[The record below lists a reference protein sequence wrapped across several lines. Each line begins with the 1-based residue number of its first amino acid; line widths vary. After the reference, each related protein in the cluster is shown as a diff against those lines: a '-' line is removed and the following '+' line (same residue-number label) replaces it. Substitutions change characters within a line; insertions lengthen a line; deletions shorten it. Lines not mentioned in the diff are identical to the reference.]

1 LKAPR
6 GQKNG
11 GSPEKRCGLVIRV
24 STDGQARNPE
34 GSLTNQLQ
42 RLQAHIE
49 YKAGACG
56 ESWIEAA
63 QYTLPAISGAK
74 SLRSAQF
81 AQLFEDIRTGR
92 VNTVLCTALDRICRS
107 VKDFLEFFEFLN
119 QHDVEFVCLKQN
131 YDTTSPQGRLFI
143 MIMMALA
150 QFEREQ
156 TAERNRD
163 SSLARAER
171 GLWNGGHLLGYDL
184 PPENQR
190 GTLIPNEAEAAVVNA
205 AFDIYL
211 ETGSINETV
220 KVLNE
225 RGYRTKEYGSR
236 RGKHHPAGRFY
247 WTPVR
252 WMLMNYAYI
261 GMKEVNKKRR
271 HEDPETLPEARRY
284 RLVEARWPGIV
295 PEEKFYAAQK
305 LLEANDRTKHNQI
318 KSIRHC
324 YLFNHGLLWC
334 GDCGKQ
340 MEGRSGTGHQRKRYY
355 YYVCKVCGKRV
366 SANVLTDL
374 VLERIRVLAAQPEI
388 LRDLVAETNR
398 QLETELPKMEDQR
411 TALEKQLEDVKS
423 AADGLLNRLAGLK
436 ASDTGALVTEKLD
449 ALAQRRRELEAGVAA
464 LDLSI
469 DQIRR
474 DAVDEDQ
481 VREAL
486 AHTAEVF
493 EALPPYRKKELIRL
507 VLTRAEVTRESLK
520 LAFRGRPPAL
530 EVLQGKKNERGANTP
545 RSETPEWLPK
555 RNPLRNLSMAP
566 QPQPAIS
573 LPFVLFRSALERPV
587 FPRADEPRPTAT
599 DRIPHARSRPESI
612 LRDTCASPCP
622 ARCSDLLFRAP
633 ETRRSSGAP
642 ESRAGTCAPR
652 RDRRIAPQS
661 PGDRS

>member
-1 LKAPR
+1 MKAPK
-6 GQKNG
+6 GATNG

-49 YKAGACG
+49 YKTTACG
-56 ESWIEAA
+56 EHWVDAA
-63 QYTLPAISGAK
+63 RYTLPAISGAK

-119 QHDVEFVCLKQN
+119 QHEVEFVCLKQN

-150 QFEREQ
+150 EFEREQ

-184 PPENQR
+184 PPENER

-205 AFDIYL
+205 AFAIYL

-220 KVLNE
+220 KLLNQ

-236 RGKHHPAGRFY
+236 RGKHHAAGRFY

-271 HEDPETLPEARRY
+271 WEDQEALPEPKRY

-295 PEEKFYAAQK
+295 SEETFYAAQK

-318 KSIRHC
+318 KGVRHS

-334 GDCGKQ
+334 GTCGKQ
-340 MEGRSGTGHQRKRYY
+340 MEGRSGTGQQRKRYY
-355 YYVCKVCGKRV
+355 YYLCKACGMRV
-366 SANVLTDL
+366 SATVMTTL
-374 VLERIRVLAAQPEI
+374 VLDRIRVLATEPDV

-398 QLETELPKMEDQR
+398 QLQTELPKAQERRAAM
-411 TALEKQLEDVKS
+411 EKQLDEVKATS
-423 AADGLLNRLAGLK
+423 DGLLNRLAAMSTTDAG
-436 ASDTGALVTEKLD
+436 TLVTEKLD
-449 ALAQRRRELEAGVAA
+449 TLGQRRRDLEAGIGA
-464 LDLSI
+464 LDLSM

-474 DAVDEDQ
+474 EAVNEAQ

-493 EALPPYRKKELIRL
+493 ESLPPFRKKELIRL

-520 LAFRGRPPAL
+520 LAFRGRPPDLA
-530 EVLQGKKNERGANTP
+530 VLQGKKKSATAIHRA
-545 RSETPEWLPK
+545 
-555 RNPLRNLSMAP
+555 LRP
-566 QPQPAIS
+566 Q
-573 LPFVLFRSALERPV
+573 
-587 FPRADEPRPTAT
+587 TG
-599 DRIPHARSRPESI
+599 
-612 LRDTCASPCP
+612 
-622 ARCSDLLFRAP
+622 
-633 ETRRSSGAP
+633 SSGRTRTYNPAVN
-642 ESRAGTCAPR
+642 SRMLYH
-652 RDRRIAPQS
+652 
-661 PGDRS
+661 